1 MSATPKR
8 TRMLLRSP
16 GETPARLFC
25 FPYSG
30 KGASMFSKW
39 PSRIGDT
46 ELCLVQPPGR
56 ENRTRE
62 PHYQTY
68 ELLAEQ
74 VVEELSPYFD
84 RPFGFFGHCGGV
96 LAAFA
101 TALHLARHELPT
113 PACLFASAQVA
124 PHDGPYGR
132 FLHMSDGELAA
143 ELAQLTR
150 AQGGEPRPDVIEM
163 NVRVLRADLTANQ
176 NYTLD
181 APVEL
186 PSQVRAIGWDEDPE
200 ILPEQM
206 SGWPAYARPGRFHRT
221 LLHGTH
227 YTLVQAPDE
236 LMAELDEG
244 MRTSLTCPASVPR
257 EQRLEMC

>member
-1 MSATPKR
+1 MPAVPKR
-8 TRMLLRSP
+8 TRMLLRP
-16 GETPARLFC
+16 ARDEMPARLFC

-30 KGASMFSKW
+30 VGASMYAKW
-39 PSRIGDT
+39 PPRIGNA
-46 ELCLVQPPGR
+46 EVCLIQLPGR
-56 ENRTRE
+56 ENRIRE

-74 VVEELSPYFD
+74 VAEELSPYFD
-84 RPFGFFGHCGGV
+84 RPFGFFGHCGGT

-101 TALHLARHELPT
+101 TALHLAGRQSPV

-132 FLHMSDGELAA
+132 FLHMSDSELAA

-150 AQGGEPRPDVIEM
+150 AKGGEPKPDVIAM

-176 NYTLD
+176 NYTLA

-186 PSQVRAIGWDEDPE
+186 SSQVRAVGWDEDSE
-200 ILPEQM
+200 IRPEQM
-206 SGWPAYARPGRFHRT
+206 GGWPAYAPPGGFHRT
-221 LLHGTH
+221 LLHGGH
-227 YTLVQAPDE
+227 YALTEAPDE
-236 LMAELDEG
+236 LIAELAEG
-244 MRTSLTCPASVPR
+244 MRASCPGLKPVFP
-257 EQRLEMC
+257 